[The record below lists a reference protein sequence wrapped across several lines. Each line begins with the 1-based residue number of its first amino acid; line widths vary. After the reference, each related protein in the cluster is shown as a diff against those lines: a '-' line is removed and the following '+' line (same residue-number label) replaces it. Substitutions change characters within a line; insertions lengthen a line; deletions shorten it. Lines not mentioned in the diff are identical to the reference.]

1 MRWQESKP
9 PPYNG
14 PTAAR
19 VARRL
24 HSADPSLAP
33 QGRRVGLCPHTT
45 FKRRDFT
52 SARIPPFLVYPNG
65 WIISHKT
72 FWMQNVIWP
81 KQRRRLWHL
90 TDFPQVDPKMVNK
103 TPLQSHQCYGA
114 SVWVVANLLP
124 WHLELHGQSAM
135 LGTCSTPWGD
145 THNMSLCWGHTLL
158 PLTANAL
165 LLSTYDLETKKT
177 TCIQSFY
184 RFGHCDQ
191 TLLPILW
198 NCDKSLGIKQHGDHR
213 GYDVYCAEQTVI
225 IH

>member
-1 MRWQESKP
+1 MP

-14 PTAAR
+14 PTAAQ

-24 HSADPSLAP
+24 HSAVPSLAP
-33 QGRRVGLCPHTT
+33 QGRRVGLCPHTV

-65 WIISHKT
+65 WIISHET

-81 KQRRRLWHL
+81 KQRRRLWNL

-103 TPLQSHQCYGA
+103 TPLRSHQCCSA
-114 SVWVVANLLP
+114 SVWVIATLLP
-124 WHLELHGQSAM
+124 WHLALHGECHAGNM
-135 LGTCSTPWGD
+135 FCS
-145 THNMSLCWGHTLL
+145 LRGHSQHV
-158 PLTANAL
+158 L
-165 LLSTYDLETKKT
+165 LLRAHAGAPHRKCSSSEVHTYDPETKKT
-177 TCIQSFY
+177 TCMQSFY
-184 RFGHCDQ
+184 KFGHCDQ